1 MKVNSISFS
10 GNIRIKIKDKS
21 MISSDDVRSPTKM
34 TLIKNIAD
42 KNEIPMHVGE
52 DVVLFG
58 SSNKLQE
65 QLKEAGIE
73 YTVEE
78 NENIEKRNKGVI

>member
-42 KNEIPMHVGE
+42 KNEIPMHIGE

>member
-1 MKVNSISFS
+1 MKINPISFS

-52 DVVLFG
+52 DIVLFG

-78 NENIEKRNKGVI
+78 NENIEKRNKGVT

>member
-1 MKVNSISFS
+1 MKINPISFS
-10 GNIRIKIKDKS
+10 GNIRIKLKNKS
-21 MISSDDVRSPTKM
+21 MVSSNDVRKPTKM
-34 TLIKNIAD
+34 TLIKSIAD
-42 KNEIPMHVGE
+42 ENETPMYIGE
-52 DVVLFG
+52 DIVLFG

-78 NENIEKRNKGVI
+78 DENAESKDNK

>member
-1 MKVNSISFS
+1 MKINPISFS

-21 MISSDDVRSPTKM
+21 MISSDDVRIPTKM

-42 KNEIPMHVGE
+42 KNEVPIYIGE
-52 DVVLFG
+52 DILLLG

>member
-1 MKVNSISFS
+1 MKVNPISFS
-10 GNIRIKIKDKS
+10 GNIRIKLKDKS
-21 MISSDDVRSPTKM
+21 VISSNDVRSPTKM
-34 TLIKNIAD
+34 TLIKNIAN
-42 KNEIPMHVGE
+42 KNNVAMHVGE
-52 DVVLFG
+52 DITLFD

-78 NENIEKRNKGVI
+78 DENVKSKDNK